1 MNHIPTPLFNEI
13 MIFFEYSYFHLN
25 QYLYFMCQ
33 FDFDFMFMKIIL
45 PFYLKY
51 DYFWYFRCLSH
62 FFISITLNN
71 YFIVYLNLFLYYF

>member
-1 MNHIPTPLFNEI
+1 
-13 MIFFEYSYFHLN
+13 
-25 QYLYFMCQ
+25 MCQ

-71 YFIVYLNLFLYYF
+71 YFIDLNLFLYYF